1 MKNKLLKK
9 NHLLY
14 HIRVKINN
22 VLLASEIVPQI
33 IIMWDKII
41 LI

>member
-14 HIRVKINN
+14 QIRVKINN

>member
-22 VLLASEIVPQI
+22 VLLAREIVPQI
-33 IIMWDKII
+33 IILWDKII

>member
-22 VLLASEIVPQI
+22 VLLAREIVPQI